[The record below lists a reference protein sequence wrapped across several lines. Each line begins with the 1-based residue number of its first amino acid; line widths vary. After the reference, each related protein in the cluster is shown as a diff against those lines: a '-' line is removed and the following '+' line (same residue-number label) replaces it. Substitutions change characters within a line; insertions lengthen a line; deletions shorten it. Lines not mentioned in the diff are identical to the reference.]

1 MSGDNIIKFPLR
13 PSAQTLS
20 LDLVDIQGRWIGVH
34 LTPDDEVAVFVEH
47 YGDAVGGLIDLDQA
61 RQLRDALTGML
72 VSAFGP
78 RTPGAA

>member
-20 LDLVDIQGRWIGVH
+20 LDLVDIEGRWVGVH
-34 LTPDDEVAVFVEH
+34 LTPDDEVAVFVE
-47 YGDAVGGLIDLDQA
+47 YCGDAVGGLIDLNQA
-61 RQLRDALTGML
+61 RQLRDALTDML

-78 RTPGAA
+78 RTPGGA